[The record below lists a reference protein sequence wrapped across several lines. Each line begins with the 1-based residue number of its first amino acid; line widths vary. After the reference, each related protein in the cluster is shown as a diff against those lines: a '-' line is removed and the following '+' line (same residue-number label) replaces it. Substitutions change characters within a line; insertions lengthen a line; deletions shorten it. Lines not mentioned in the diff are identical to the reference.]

1 MRRGVADVAGRV
13 DFSYRKPSRRAAAV
27 PDVVLPSLRQP
38 LPKVAMVLDTSG
50 SMSDHMLGQ
59 ALAEVGGV
67 LRGLGIGRRHLRV
80 VCCDAKAYDAQR
92 VMDVREVRLLGGGG
106 TDMGAGLSEAAA
118 LEPAPRPSDCPD

>member
-1 MRRGVADVAGRV
+1 M
-13 DFSYRKPSRRAAAV
+13 

-67 LRGLGIGRRHLRV
+67 LRGLGIGRRHLR
-80 VCCDAKAYDAQR
+80 DGLLRRKGLRRAEGHG
-92 VMDVREVRLLGGGG
+92 REGG
-106 TDMGAGLSEAAA
+106 TVARRRRDRHGRGARPRRPRSS
-118 LEPAPRPSDCPD
+118 PRPDLVIVLTDGHTPWPSKPRRPVYE